1 MGIEQAGAIRG
12 FLNGTH
18 GFPIS
23 ALACMALRTP
33 RAAFL
38 AGQIPVRGIFFADGV
53 VPFSRISMSCSP
65 GRRLNRVRE
74 TMRRVGARPGAR
86 HVILPGMAYEA
97 HASCDTP
104 TDLTV
109 IWRYMDALKFMSMLE
124 NRSLWFSRADL
135 VDDPRE
141 GEFTHAE
148 RHHLKGL
155 GDTDAERLI
164 SLFQETRRQSFV
176 SCWHASG
183 IESMAMW
190 KLYG

>member
-1 MGIEQAGAIRG
+1 
-12 FLNGTH
+12 
-18 GFPIS
+18 
-23 ALACMALRTP
+23 
-33 RAAFL
+33 
-38 AGQIPVRGIFFADGV
+38 
-53 VPFSRISMSCSP
+53 
-65 GRRLNRVRE
+65 
-74 TMRRVGARPGAR
+74 
-86 HVILPGMAYEA
+86 
-97 HASCDTP
+97 
-104 TDLTV
+104 
-109 IWRYMDALKFMSMLE
+109 MDALKFMSMLE